1 MFDKRYRRYI
11 QSFLLVLPMTGIVT
25 AVNTTVAKG
34 ASAVFTAATL
44 HRWAI
49 SLLVA
54 FPCVLF
60 MAPLAQKIT
69 DRLIKNNP

>member
-1 MFDKRYRRYI
+1 MINKRYGRFV

-25 AVNTTVAKG
+25 AINTMVSK
-34 ASAVFTAATL
+34 SLNAVFTMGTL

-54 FPCVLF
+54 FPCVLV
-60 MAPLAQKIT
+60 MAPLAARATNSI
-69 DRLIKNNP
+69 IKKD